1 MSYAILAVTACLT
14 LINIFSYEFE
24 NFGCSV
30 YVPPV
35 GEELQIEDFGT
46 SVSYHT
52 DTYLLAKLSQLNLS
66 QNMQDLIV
74 SRFQQVKDSLPP
86 ELAEQVNKLSDD
98 EKIKQTD
105 SRYAQFL
112 SDRTNNLK
120 SLMKKFEDFTK
131 EVEDKEERAKLDS
144 ANKSLRD
151 FILRLSS
158 PSEDSDKS

>member
-1 MSYAILAVTACLT
+1 MSLKNY
-14 LINIFSYEFE
+14 
-24 NFGCSV
+24 GCSV
-30 YVPPV
+30 YVPPI

-52 DTYLLAKLSQLNLS
+52 ETYLLAKMSQLNLS

-74 SRFQQVKDSLPP
+74 SRFYEVKDSLPP
-86 ELAEQVNKLSDD
+86 ELAEQVNKLSDE

-151 FILRLSS
+151 FILRLCS
-158 PSEDSDKS
+158 PSVESDNS

>member
-1 MSYAILAVTACLT
+1 MSLK
-14 LINIFSYEFE
+14 

-52 DTYLLAKLSQLNLS
+52 DTYLLAKMSQLNLS

-86 ELAEQVNKLSDD
+86 ELADQVNKLSDE

-112 SDRTNNLK
+112 SDRTNKLK
-120 SLMKKFEDFTK
+120 SLMKNFEDFTK

-151 FILRLSS
+151 FIIRLSS

>member
-1 MSYAILAVTACLT
+1 MSLK
-14 LINIFSYEFE
+14 

-52 DTYLLAKLSQLNLS
+52 DTYLLAKMSQLNLS

-86 ELAEQVNKLSDD
+86 ELAEQVNKLSDE
-98 EKIKQTD
+98 EKIAQTD

-151 FILRLSS
+151 FILRLSRS
-158 PSEDSDKS
+158 DSDSDD

>member
-1 MSYAILAVTACLT
+1 MSLKNY
-14 LINIFSYEFE
+14 
-24 NFGCSV
+24 GCSV

-52 DTYLLAKLSQLNLS
+52 DTYLLAKMSQLNLS

-74 SRFQQVKDSLPP
+74 SRLQQVKDFLPP
-86 ELAEQVNKLSDD
+86 ELADQVNKLSDE

-131 EVEDKEERAKLDS
+131 EVEDNEEREKLDT

-151 FILRLSS
+151 FILRLSRS
-158 PSEDSDKS
+158 DSDSDV

>member
-1 MSYAILAVTACLT
+1 MSLKNY
-14 LINIFSYEFE
+14 
-24 NFGCSV
+24 GCSV
-30 YVPPV
+30 YVPPI

-52 DTYLLAKLSQLNLS
+52 DTYLLAKMSQLNLS

-86 ELAEQVNKLSDD
+86 ELAEQVNKLSDE

-151 FILRLSS
+151 FIIRLSS

>member
-1 MSYAILAVTACLT
+1 MSLK
-14 LINIFSYEFE
+14 

-52 DTYLLAKLSQLNLS
+52 DTYLLAKMSQLNLS

-86 ELAEQVNKLSDD
+86 ELAEQVNKLSDE

-120 SLMKKFEDFTK
+120 SLMKKFEDYTK
-131 EVEDKEERAKLDS
+131 EVEDIEERAKLDS
-144 ANKSLRD
+144 ANKFLRD
-151 FILRLSS
+151 FIIRLSS

>member
-1 MSYAILAVTACLT
+1 MSLKNY
-14 LINIFSYEFE
+14 
-24 NFGCSV
+24 GCSV

-35 GEELQIEDFGT
+35 AEELQIEDFGT

-52 DTYLLAKLSQLNLS
+52 DTYLLAKMSQLNLS

-74 SRFQQVKDSLPP
+74 SRFQAVKDSLSP
-86 ELAEQVNKLSDD
+86 ELAEQVNKLSDE

-105 SRYAQFL
+105 SRYTQFL

-151 FILRLSS
+151 FILRLSTI
-158 PSEDSDKS
+158 SEDSDKS

>member
-1 MSYAILAVTACLT
+1 MSLKNY
-14 LINIFSYEFE
+14 
-24 NFGCSV
+24 GCSV
-30 YVPPV
+30 YVPPL
-35 GEELQIEDFGT
+35 GEDLQIEDFGT

-52 DTYLLAKLSQLNLS
+52 DTYLLAKMSQLNLS

-74 SRFQQVKDSLPP
+74 SRFQEVKDSLPP
-86 ELAEQVNKLSDD
+86 DLADQVNKLSDE

-131 EVEDKEERAKLDS
+131 EVEDKEELAKLDS
-144 ANKSLRD
+144 ANKYLRD
-151 FILRLSS
+151 FIIRLSS
-158 PSEDSDKS
+158 PSEGSDKS

>member
-1 MSYAILAVTACLT
+1 MSLKNY
-14 LINIFSYEFE
+14 
-24 NFGCSV
+24 GCSV
-30 YVPPV
+30 YVPPI

-52 DTYLLAKLSQLNLS
+52 DTYLLAKMSQLNLS

-74 SRFQQVKDSLPP
+74 SRFQQVKDSLPA
-86 ELAEQVNKLSDD
+86 ELAEQVNKLSDE

-112 SDRTNNLK
+112 SDRTNHLK

-131 EVEDKEERAKLDS
+131 EVEDKEELAKLDS
-144 ANKSLRD
+144 ANKYLRD
-151 FILRLSS
+151 FIIRLSS
-158 PSEDSDKS
+158 PSTDSDKS

>member
-1 MSYAILAVTACLT
+1 MSLKNY
-14 LINIFSYEFE
+14 
-24 NFGCSV
+24 GCSV

-52 DTYLLAKLSQLNLS
+52 DTYLLAKMSQLNLS

-86 ELAEQVNKLSDD
+86 DLAEQVNKLSDED
-98 EKIKQTD
+98 KIKQTD

-120 SLMKKFEDFTK
+120 SLMKQFEDFTK

-144 ANKSLRD
+144 ANKYLRD
-151 FILRLSS
+151 FIIRLSS

>member
-1 MSYAILAVTACLT
+1 MSLKNY
-14 LINIFSYEFE
+14 
-24 NFGCSV
+24 GCSV

-52 DTYLLAKLSQLNLS
+52 DTYLLAKMSQLNLS

-74 SRFQQVKDSLPP
+74 SRFQQVKDLLPP
-86 ELAEQVNKLSDD
+86 ELAEQVNKLSDE
-98 EKIKQTD
+98 EKINQTD
-105 SRYAQFL
+105 SRYTQFL

-144 ANKSLRD
+144 ANKFLRD
-151 FILRLSS
+151 FIIRLSS

>member
-1 MSYAILAVTACLT
+1 MSLKNY
-14 LINIFSYEFE
+14 
-24 NFGCSV
+24 GCSV

-52 DTYLLAKLSQLNLS
+52 DAYLLAKLSQLNLS

-74 SRFQQVKDSLPP
+74 SRFQQVKDSLPAD
-86 ELAEQVNKLSDD
+86 LADEVNKLSDE

-105 SRYAQFL
+105 SRYTQFL

-120 SLMKKFEDFTK
+120 SLMKKFEDYSK
-131 EVEDKEERAKLDS
+131 EVKDSEERDKLTA

-151 FILRLSS
+151 FILRLSQTDS
-158 PSEDSDKS
+158 DSSDSDKS

>member
-1 MSYAILAVTACLT
+1 MSLK
-14 LINIFSYEFE
+14 

-52 DTYLLAKLSQLNLS
+52 DSYLLSKLSQLNLS

-74 SRFQQVKDSLPP
+74 SRFQQVKDSLPAD
-86 ELAEQVNKLSDD
+86 LADEVNKLSDD
-98 EKIKQTD
+98 EKINQTD
-105 SRYAQFL
+105 SRYTQFL

-120 SLMKKFEDFTK
+120 SLMKKFEDYSK
-131 EVEDKEERAKLDS
+131 EVKDSEERDKLTA

-151 FILRLSS
+151 FILRLSRTDVDS
-158 PSEDSDKS
+158 DGSDKS

>member
-1 MSYAILAVTACLT
+1 MSLKNY
-14 LINIFSYEFE
+14 
-24 NFGCSV
+24 GCSV

-52 DTYLLAKLSQLNLS
+52 DTYLLAKMSQLNLS
-66 QNMQDLIV
+66 QNLQDLIL
-74 SRFQQVKDSLPP
+74 SRFQEVKDSLPP
-86 ELAEQVNKLSDD
+86 ELSAQVDKLSDE

-112 SDRTNNLK
+112 SDRTNHLRA
-120 SLMKKFEDFTK
+120 LMQKFDDFRK
-131 EVEDKEERAKLDS
+131 EVEDNEERVKLDS
-144 ANKSLRD
+144 ASKSLRD

-158 PSEDSDKS
+158 PSVDSDKS

>member
-1 MSYAILAVTACLT
+1 MSLK
-14 LINIFSYEFE
+14 

-52 DTYLLAKLSQLNLS
+52 DTYLLAKMSQLNLS
-66 QNMQDLIV
+66 QNLQDLIV
-74 SRFQQVKDSLPP
+74 SRFQEVKDSLPP
-86 ELAEQVNKLSDD
+86 ELAEQVNKLSDE

-112 SDRTNNLK
+112 SDRTHNLK
-120 SLMKKFEDFTK
+120 SLMKKFDDFTK

-158 PSEDSDKS
+158 SDVSEDDK

>member
-1 MSYAILAVTACLT
+1 MSLKNY
-14 LINIFSYEFE
+14 
-24 NFGCSV
+24 GCSV

-52 DTYLLAKLSQLNLS
+52 DTYLLAKMSQLNLS

-74 SRFQQVKDSLPP
+74 SRFQQVKDSLSP
-86 ELAEQVNKLSDD
+86 ELAEQLDKLSDD

-112 SDRTNNLK
+112 SDRTNKLK
-120 SLMKKFEDFTK
+120 SLMDKFDDFRK
-131 EVEDKEERAKLDS
+131 DVEDKEEREKLEAAS
-144 ANKSLRD
+144 KSLRD
-151 FILRLSS
+151 FIIRLSRS
-158 PSEDSDKS
+158 DSDSDSDV

>member
-1 MSYAILAVTACLT
+1 MSLKNY
-14 LINIFSYEFE
+14 
-24 NFGCSV
+24 GCSV
-30 YVPPV
+30 YVPPI

-52 DTYLLAKLSQLNLS
+52 DTYLLAKMSQLNLS
-66 QNMQDLIV
+66 QNMQDMIV

-86 ELAEQVNKLSDD
+86 DLAEQVDKLSDD

-112 SDRTNNLK
+112 SDRTAKLK
-120 SLMKKFEDFTK
+120 SLMNKFEDFTK
-131 EVEDKEERAKLDS
+131 EVKDKEERVKLDS

-151 FILRLSS
+151 FILRLSA

>member
-1 MSYAILAVTACLT
+1 MSLKNY
-14 LINIFSYEFE
+14 
-24 NFGCSV
+24 GCSV
-30 YVPPV
+30 YVPPL

-52 DTYLLAKLSQLNLS
+52 DTYLLAKMSQLNLS

-86 ELAEQVNKLSDD
+86 ELAEQVNKLPDE

-120 SLMKKFEDFTK
+120 SLMKQFEDFTK

-144 ANKSLRD
+144 ANKFMRD
-151 FILRLSS
+151 FIIRLSS

>member
-1 MSYAILAVTACLT
+1 MSLKNY
-14 LINIFSYEFE
+14 
-24 NFGCSV
+24 GCSV

-52 DTYLLAKLSQLNLS
+52 DTYLLAKMSHLNLS
-66 QNMQDLIV
+66 QSLQDMIV

-86 ELAEQVNKLSDD
+86 ELAEQVNKLSDE

-112 SDRTNNLK
+112 SDRTAKLK
-120 SLMKKFEDFTK
+120 SLMTKFEDYTK
-131 EVEDKEERAKLDS
+131 EVKDKEERDKLDS
-144 ANKSLRD
+144 ANKFLRD
-151 FILRLSS
+151 FILRLSA
-158 PSEDSDKS
+158 PSNDSDKS

>member
-1 MSYAILAVTACLT
+1 MSLKNY
-14 LINIFSYEFE
+14 
-24 NFGCSV
+24 GCSV

-52 DTYLLAKLSQLNLS
+52 DTYLLAKMSQLNLS

-86 ELAEQVNKLSDD
+86 ELAEQVNKLSDE

-151 FILRLSS
+151 FIIRLSRS
-158 PSEDSDKS
+158 DSDSDV

>member
-1 MSYAILAVTACLT
+1 MSLK
-14 LINIFSYEFE
+14 

-52 DTYLLAKLSQLNLS
+52 DTYLLAKMSQLNLS

-74 SRFQQVKDSLPP
+74 SRFQQVKDLLPP

-98 EKIKQTD
+98 EKINQTD

-120 SLMKKFEDFTK
+120 ALMNKFEDFTK
-131 EVEDKEERAKLDS
+131 EVKDKEERSKLDS

-151 FILRLSS
+151 FILRLSRS
-158 PSEDSDKS
+158 DSDSD

>member
-1 MSYAILAVTACLT
+1 MSLKNY
-14 LINIFSYEFE
+14 
-24 NFGCSV
+24 GCSV

-52 DTYLLAKLSQLNLS
+52 DTYLLAKMSQLNLS

-74 SRFQQVKDSLPP
+74 SRFQEVKDSLPP
-86 ELAEQVNKLSDD
+86 ELAEQVNKLSDE

-131 EVEDKEERAKLDS
+131 EVEDKEEHAKLDS

-158 PSEDSDKS
+158 SDVSEDHK

>member
-1 MSYAILAVTACLT
+1 MSLKNY
-14 LINIFSYEFE
+14 
-24 NFGCSV
+24 GCSV

-52 DTYLLAKLSQLNLS
+52 DAYLLAKMSQLNLS

-74 SRFQQVKDSLPP
+74 SRFQEVKDSLPP
-86 ELAEQVNKLSDD
+86 ELVEQVNKLSDE

-112 SDRTNNLK
+112 SDRTNKLK
-120 SLMKKFEDFTK
+120 SLMDKFDDFKKD
-131 EVEDKEERAKLDS
+131 VEDKEEREKLEAAS
-144 ANKSLRD
+144 KSLRD
-151 FILRLSS
+151 FILRLSIN
-158 PSEDSDKS
+158 SEDSDKS

>member
-1 MSYAILAVTACLT
+1 MSLK
-14 LINIFSYEFE
+14 

-52 DTYLLAKLSQLNLS
+52 DTYLLAKMSQLNLS
-66 QNMQDLIV
+66 QNLQDLIV

-86 ELAEQVNKLSDD
+86 DLAEQVNKLSDE

-112 SDRTNNLK
+112 SDRTAKLK
-120 SLMKKFEDFTK
+120 SLMNKFEDFTK
-131 EVEDKEERAKLDS
+131 EVKDKEERDKLET

-151 FILRLSS
+151 FILRLSA
-158 PSEDSDKS
+158 PSVDSDKS

>member
-1 MSYAILAVTACLT
+1 MSLK
-14 LINIFSYEFE
+14 

-52 DTYLLAKLSQLNLS
+52 DTYLLAKMSQLNLS
-66 QNMQDLIV
+66 QNLQDLIV
-74 SRFQQVKDSLPP
+74 SRFQQVKDSLSP
-86 ELAEQVNKLSDD
+86 ELAEQVNKLSDE

-120 SLMKKFEDFTK
+120 SLMKKFEDYTK

-158 PSEDSDKS
+158 PSDEDSDKS

>member
-1 MSYAILAVTACLT
+1 MSLKNY
-14 LINIFSYEFE
+14 
-24 NFGCSV
+24 GCSV

-52 DTYLLAKLSQLNLS
+52 DTYLLAKMSQLNLS

-86 ELAEQVNKLSDD
+86 DLAEQVNKLSDE

-144 ANKSLRD
+144 ANKFLRD
-151 FILRLSS
+151 FILRLSR
-158 PSEDSDKS
+158 PELDSDE

>member
-1 MSYAILAVTACLT
+1 MSLKNY
-14 LINIFSYEFE
+14 
-24 NFGCSV
+24 GCSV

-52 DTYLLAKLSQLNLS
+52 DTYLLAKMSQLNLS

-86 ELAEQVNKLSDD
+86 ELADQVNKLSDE

-151 FILRLSS
+151 FILRLSRS
-158 PSEDSDKS
+158 DFDSDE

>member
-1 MSYAILAVTACLT
+1 MSLKNY
-14 LINIFSYEFE
+14 
-24 NFGCSV
+24 GCSV

-35 GEELQIEDFGT
+35 GEELQIEDFGI
-46 SVSYHT
+46 SVSYHS
-52 DTYLLAKLSQLNLS
+52 DSYLLSKMSQLNLS

-74 SRFQQVKDSLPP
+74 SRFQQVKDSLPSD
-86 ELAEQVNKLSDD
+86 LADEVNKLSDE

-120 SLMKKFEDFTK
+120 SLMKKFEDYSK
-131 EVEDKEERAKLDS
+131 EVKDSEEREKLTA

-151 FILRLSS
+151 FILRLSRTDVDS
-158 PSEDSDKS
+158 KDSDKS

>member
-1 MSYAILAVTACLT
+1 MSLKNY
-14 LINIFSYEFE
+14 
-24 NFGCSV
+24 GCSV

-52 DTYLLAKLSQLNLS
+52 DTYLLAKMSQLNLS
-66 QNMQDLIV
+66 QNLQDLIV
-74 SRFQQVKDSLPP
+74 SRFQQVKDTLPP
-86 ELAEQVNKLSDD
+86 DLAEQVNKLSDED
-98 EKIKQTD
+98 KIKQTD

-120 SLMKKFEDFTK
+120 SLMKKFDDFTK
-131 EVEDKEERAKLDS
+131 EVEDKEERSKLDA

-151 FILRLSS
+151 FILRLSRS
-158 PSEDSDKS
+158 DSDSD

>member
-1 MSYAILAVTACLT
+1 MSLKNY
-14 LINIFSYEFE
+14 
-24 NFGCSV
+24 GCSA
-30 YVPPV
+30 YVPPI

-52 DTYLLAKLSQLNLS
+52 DTYLLAKMSQLNLS

-131 EVEDKEERAKLDS
+131 EVEDKAERDKLDS

-158 PSEDSDKS
+158 SSVESDNS

>member
-1 MSYAILAVTACLT
+1 MSLKNY
-14 LINIFSYEFE
+14 
-24 NFGCSV
+24 GCSV

-52 DTYLLAKLSQLNLS
+52 DTYLLAKMSQLNLS
-66 QNMQDLIV
+66 QNMQDMII

-86 ELAEQVNKLSDD
+86 DLAEQVNKLSDD

-112 SDRTNNLK
+112 SDRTAKLK
-120 SLMKKFEDFTK
+120 SLMNKFEDFSK
-131 EVEDKEERAKLDS
+131 EVKDKEERDKLDS
-144 ANKSLRD
+144 ANKFLRD
-151 FILRLSS
+151 FILRLSA

>member
-1 MSYAILAVTACLT
+1 MVMSLKNY
-14 LINIFSYEFE
+14 
-24 NFGCSV
+24 GCSV

-52 DTYLLAKLSQLNLS
+52 DTYLLAKISQLNLS
-66 QNMQDLIV
+66 QNMQDMIV

-86 ELAEQVNKLSDD
+86 ELAEQVNNLSDE

-144 ANKSLRD
+144 ANKFLRD

-158 PSEDSDKS
+158 PGEDSDKS

>member
-1 MSYAILAVTACLT
+1 MSLKNY
-14 LINIFSYEFE
+14 
-24 NFGCSV
+24 GCSV

-52 DTYLLAKLSQLNLS
+52 DAYLLAKLSQLNLS

-74 SRFQQVKDSLPP
+74 SRFQQVKDSLPAD
-86 ELAEQVNKLSDD
+86 LADEVNKLSDE

-105 SRYAQFL
+105 SRYTQFL

-120 SLMKKFEDFTK
+120 SLMKKFEDYSK
-131 EVEDKEERAKLDS
+131 EVKDSEERDKLTA

-151 FILRLSS
+151 FILRLSQTDS
-158 PSEDSDKS
+158 DSQDSDKS